1 MNQEIIKIA
10 FENKAIIDGLKR
22 QFKKNGKIYPIVD
35 AYIVKDM
42 DNNETYTVR
51 IEDTNLPYVVG
62 SNVVYSIDK
71 DGFAII
77 HKCETIAEIHSTP
90 NTPIGW
96 ICPKCNKSNAP
107 FIKKCD
113 C

>member
-1 MNQEIIKIA
+1 M
-10 FENKAIIDGLKR
+10 
-22 QFKKNGKIYPIVD
+22 NGKIYPIAD
-35 AYIVKDM
+35 AFIVQDIDTGEKHV
-42 DNNETYTVR
+42 VR
-51 IEDTNLPYVVG
+51 KEDSYLPYVVG

-90 NTPIGW
+90 IGW

>member
-1 MNQEIIKIA
+1 M
-10 FENKAIIDGLKR
+10 
-22 QFKKNGKIYPIVD
+22 NGKIYPIVD
-35 AYIVKDM
+35 AYIIIDSNAGQKYV
-42 DNNETYTVR
+42 VR
-51 IEDTNLPYVVG
+51 KEDSDLPYVVG
-62 SNVVYSIDK
+62 SDVVFSVNK

-77 HKCETIAEIHSTP
+77 NKCETIAEIH